1 MSLFKKLE
9 DRVHQMPLK
18 ERIDQALF
26 RLNTQKAKLE
36 QTSMRLQQRD
46 KEMFQRCVGAE
57 LSKDASHARL
67 YANECAEIRKMAHIV
82 LSSELALERVTLRLQ
97 TIEEF
102 GDIMTQIAPVI
113 GIVRET
119 RGRIAGVI
127 PEVANELGE
136 VNDMLSDMSLET
148 GGVEGGEQ
156 SEEIQASSGEAQKVL
171 EESGL
176 IAEQQMKERFPEL
189 PMPNAREPSTPLPTP
204 PVVEAKVPV
213 AVAVTEAPIPQ
224 PEPVQTRPPQ
234 APFEERL
241 LDYIKAHNGEISIT
255 GCSTELSV
263 NADDVKKGL
272 ERLRGDGK
280 IVIE

>member
-9 DRVHQMPLK
+9 DRVHTIPLK
-18 ERIDQALF
+18 ERIEQALF

-46 KEMFQRCVGAE
+46 KEMFQRTVGAE
-57 LSKDASHARL
+57 LSKDVSHARL

-82 LSSELALERVTLRLQ
+82 LSSELALERVILRLQ

-136 VNDMLSDMSLET
+136 VNDMLSDMSLES
-148 GGVEGGEQ
+148 GGVEGDQ
-156 SEEIQASSGEAQKVL
+156 NYEIQASGGEAQKVL

-189 PMPNAREPSTPLPTP
+189 PVPGTHPAQQQQTP
-204 PVVEAKVPV
+204 EAKAPV
-213 AVAVTEAPIPQ
+213 AVAVSNAGEAEAPPRPST
-224 PEPVQTRPPQ
+224 PEV
-234 APFEERL
+234 PFEDRL
-241 LDYIKAHNGEISIT
+241 LDYIKSHNGEISLNS
-255 GCSTELSV
+255 CSSDLSV
-263 NADDVKKGL
+263 GTEEVKRGL